1 MPNKPRL
8 TVTIQDFDRIQD
20 TLHAFAGLHTDQLA
34 QELSCAKL
42 VAPQDV
48 PPQVVTMNSEL
59 IYEDVATGVRRSMR
73 LVYPHEANADRGW
86 VSVLAPLGN
95 AVIGLQEGQQISWTM
110 PGGARRLKIIEITYQ
125 PEAAGDWSL

>member
-20 TLHAFAGLHTDQLA
+20 TLHAARGLCTDQLE
-34 QELSCAKL
+34 QEISCAKL
-42 VAPQDV
+42 VDPEDIS
-48 PPQVVTMNSEL
+48 PQVVTMNSEL
-59 IYEDVATGVRRSMR
+59 IYEDVATGVRRNLR
-73 LVYPHEANADRGW
+73 LVYPHEADADRGW

-95 AVIGLQEGQQISWTM
+95 AVIGLREGQQIDWVM
-110 PGGARRLKIIEITYQ
+110 PGGARRLKIVEITYQ

>member
-20 TLHAFAGLHTDQLA
+20 TLHSFAGLQTDQLA

-42 VAPQDV
+42 VDPEDV

-59 IYEDVATGVRRSMR
+59 IYEDVATGVRRNIR
-73 LVYPHEANADRGW
+73 LVYPHEADADRGW

-95 AVIGLQEGQQISWTM
+95 AVIGLQEGQQIDWVM
-110 PGGARRLKIIEITYQ
+110 PGGKRRLKIVEITYQ